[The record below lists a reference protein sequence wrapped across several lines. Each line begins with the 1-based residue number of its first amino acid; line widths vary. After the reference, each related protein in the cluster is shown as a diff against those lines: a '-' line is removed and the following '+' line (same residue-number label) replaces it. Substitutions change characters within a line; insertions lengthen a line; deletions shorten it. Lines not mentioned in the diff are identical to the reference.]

1 MINLSFFNKNKRI
14 DLKQLIFL
22 FLIVLSVFKFF
33 NTPYNFYSL
42 LNWGYNDRMEQAYG
56 YCKNESWGFY
66 NTVTNKFDFKNKN
79 LRIFNDEGYV
89 TLESLFNLERT
100 SKNNT
105 QYLMILNFQSKN
117 DEDIFN
123 WKYDFIKNYKI
134 KFRYN
139 NCYLLE
145 LDD

>member
-1 MINLSFFNKNKRI
+1 MIKLSFFNKNKRI
-14 DLKQLIFL
+14 KLKQLIFL
-22 FLIVLSVFKFF
+22 FLVTLSILKFF

-42 LNWGYNDRMEQAYG
+42 LNWNYNDRMEQVYG

-66 NTVTNKFDFKNKN
+66 NTVNNKFDFKDKN

-89 TLESLFNLERT
+89 TLENLFNLKRT
-100 SKNNT
+100 SKNNA

-117 DEDIFN
+117 NEDIFN
-123 WKYDFIKNYKI
+123 WKHNFIKNYNI

-145 LDD
+145 LND